1 MSTEISTGFPAD
13 GRLFEPPQQNLD
25 TRRPRYVSFLG
36 SLVDAEIVRSRP
48 WTKGGGIE
56 ITNPCLRY
64 VRNFLRKGRITP
76 VLLDKHDYQNYDVV
90 KKALDVDPLSAGY
103 FGQSIPQ
110 GYVPPMLP
118 PASGAY
124 HHTFGGVLNVGGPSP
139 YGSLV
144 AKAAFPG
151 EQIHAIT
158 MGDENVTQT
167 NIMRGVV
174 ELKTL
179 LGHEY
184 RPEDI
189 DGAYVDPTIWDA
201 QRAIF
206 PDYPNLPI
214 LLDDIERLLDAA
226 TVHTLLRPITD
237 EMMESLIQFRDYAS
251 ATIEQVH
258 RSMRESGGGD
268 NRYNF
273 RYTSMDL
280 VLLEQ
285 LGMGR
290 QDREIRESNGTDSDV
305 KELLKK
311 QSEVQTAWM
320 QAQIEEK
327 QALTELHK
335 RQASMLVNEDTM
347 KAVTPEQFGAVGD
360 GKTDDTVAIQ
370 SAVDHGYSGYGGQS
384 GYSGFSGEVV
394 TQAEFE
400 SVASPTTALDDATAE
415 FACDCGKSF
424 PTESGRRLHK
434 QRWCPNKKE

>member
-1 MSTEISTGFPAD
+1 MSTEISAGFPTD
-13 GRLFEPPQQNLD
+13 GRIFEPPQVNLD
-25 TRRPRYVSFLG
+25 NRRPRYVTFLG
-36 SLVDAEIVRSRP
+36 SLVDSDIIRSRP

-64 VRNFLRKGRITP
+64 VKNFLRKGRITP
-76 VLLDKHDYQNYDVV
+76 VLLDKHDFQNYDVV

-110 GYVPPMLP
+110 GYIPPMLP
-118 PASGAY
+118 PASGLH

-139 YGSLV
+139 FGSMV

-151 EQIHAIT
+151 EQIHSILR
-158 MGDENVTQT
+158 GDENVTNT
-167 NIMRGVV
+167 NILRGVV

-184 RPEDI
+184 RPTDI
-189 DGAYVDPTIWDA
+189 DGAYVDPTIWTM

-206 PDYPNLPI
+206 PDYPNLPV
-214 LLDDIERLLDAA
+214 LLDDIERLLDDA

-237 EMMESLIQFRDYAS
+237 EMMESLTQFRDYAS
-251 ATIEQVH
+251 ATIQQVH
-258 RSMRESGGGD
+258 RSMKEIGGGD
-268 NRYNF
+268 NKYFF

-285 LGMGR
+285 LGMDR
-290 QDREIRESNGTDSDV
+290 QDREIRQAAREDDGDV
-305 KELLKK
+305 KELLRR

-335 RQASMLVNEDTM
+335 RQAALIDAPVIDETTM
-347 KAVTPEQFGAVGD
+347 QAQPE
-360 GKTDDTVAIQ
+360 
-370 SAVDHGYSGYGGQS
+370 GYSGYGGQS
-384 GYSGFSGEVV
+384 GYSGFSGEVI
-394 TQAEFE
+394 AADA
-400 SVASPTTALDDATAE
+400 VAPEVVNEAPTSYQCDACEHEPFDSPQGLSMH
-415 FACDCGKSF
+415 KS
-424 PTESGRRLHK
+424 
-434 QRWCPNKKE
+434 RWCENKAE

>member
-1 MSTEISTGFPAD
+1 MSTEISAGFPTD
-13 GRLFEPPQQNLD
+13 GRLFEPPQQNQD
-25 TRRPRYVSFLG
+25 NSRARYVTFLG
-36 SLVDAEIVRSRP
+36 SLVDADIIRSRP

-64 VRNFLRKGRITP
+64 VKNFLRKGRITP
-76 VLLDKHDYQNYDVV
+76 VLLDKHDFQSYDVV
-90 KKALDVDPLSAGY
+90 KKTTDTDPLSAGY
-103 FGQSIPQ
+103 FGQSIPP
-110 GYVPPMLP
+110 GYTPPMLP
-118 PASGAY
+118 PASGM
-124 HHTFGGVLNVGGPSP
+124 HHHGFGGVLHVGGPSP
-139 YGSLV
+139 YGNLV
-144 AKAAFPG
+144 AKAAYPG

-158 MGDENVTQT
+158 MGDENVTST
-167 NIMRGVV
+167 NIMRGIV

-189 DGAYVDPTIWDA
+189 DGAYVDPTIWDV
-201 QRAIF
+201 QRTIF
-206 PDYPNLPI
+206 PDYPNLPL

-226 TVHTLLRPITD
+226 TVHSLLRPITD

-258 RSMRESGGGD
+258 RSMRDSGGGD

-285 LGMGR
+285 LGAAR
-290 QDREIRESNGTDSDV
+290 RDREIREAQGTDSDV
-305 KELLKK
+305 KELLRR

-335 RQASMLVNEDTM
+335 RQAALLVNEDTM
-347 KAVTPEQFGAVGD
+347 KATLEE
-360 GKTDDTVAIQ
+360 
-370 SAVDHGYSGYGGQS
+370 GYSGYGGQS

-394 TQAEFE
+394 VVTEDQFTASAVIPAEPVTF
-400 SVASPTTALDDATAE
+400 SCPD
-415 FACDCGKSF
+415 CDHAPF
-424 PTESGRRLHK
+424 PTKSGMELHAR
-434 QRWCPNKKE
+434 RWCPNKKE

>member
-1 MSTEISTGFPAD
+1 MSTEISAGFPTD

-25 TRRPRYVSFLG
+25 NRRPRYVTFLG
-36 SLVDAEIVRSRP
+36 SLVDTDIIRSRP

-64 VRNFLRKGRITP
+64 VKNFLRKGRITP

-103 FGQSIPQ
+103 FGQSIPE
-110 GYVPPMLP
+110 GYAPPMLP
-118 PASGAY
+118 PASGLH

-174 ELKTL
+174 ELKSL

-184 RPEDI
+184 CPEKI
-189 DGAYVDPTIWDA
+189 DGAYVDPTIWDV
-201 QRAIF
+201 QRTIF
-206 PDYPNLPI
+206 PDYPNLPV
-214 LLDDIERLLDAA
+214 LLDDIERILDAA
-226 TVHTLLRPITD
+226 TVHSLLRPITD
-237 EMMESLIQFRDYAS
+237 DMMESLIQFRDYAS
-251 ATIEQVH
+251 ATIQQVH
-258 RSMRESGGGD
+258 QSMKESGGGAGK
-268 NRYNF
+268 YFF

-285 LGMGR
+285 LGKQR
-290 QDREIRESNGTDSDV
+290 EDREIRDAATQGGGDSEI
-305 KELLKK
+305 KELLRR
-311 QSEVQTAWM
+311 QAEIQTAWM
-320 QAQIEEK
+320 QSQIEEK

-335 RQASMLVNEDTM
+335 RQAALLEPSVDENTM
-347 KAVTPEQFGAVGD
+347 MAQPDQ
-360 GKTDDTVAIQ
+360 
-370 SAVDHGYSGYGGQS
+370 GYSGHGGQS

-394 TQAEFE
+394 AADAVESSVVNNTLEKVEEFVCE
-400 SVASPTTALDDATAE
+400 
-415 FACDCGKSF
+415 CGKTAGSLAGLK
-424 PTESGRRLHK
+424 SH
-434 QRWCPNKKE
+434 QRVCLELLTKPAGE